1 MQVEKLNTV
10 STEVQIL
17 QIINGLGG
25 GGGVGMVLKTFH
37 RINPSIKVITSVS
50 VIGLTLDK
58 NLYSFLTLLL

>member
-17 QIINGLGG
+17 QIINGWGE
-25 GGGVGMVLKTFH
+25 GGVGMVSKTFH